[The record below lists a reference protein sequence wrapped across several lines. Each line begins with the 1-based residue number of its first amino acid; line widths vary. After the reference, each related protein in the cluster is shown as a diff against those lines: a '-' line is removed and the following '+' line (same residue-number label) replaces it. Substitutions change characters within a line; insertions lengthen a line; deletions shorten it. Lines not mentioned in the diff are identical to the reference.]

1 MTKVTAPKSPEE
13 YFRATEHAVKHLY
26 AGLASCR
33 SYYEEALKEWDPISH
48 LCEPVTPESQAAATR
63 YVEKARKY
71 FGLKFSEAT
80 FAGAI
85 FQVAYTGIR
94 LFSRQ
99 NSVPSSYKNLVESDK
114 KKLVVSAIPFCVG
127 QERHGVPVGL
137 IVYAARNQ
145 YNHWDEEKPHDVT
158 QNVFRALSEAFS
170 ENVSSDLA
178 FELSNPTINVYANEV
193 LLIALGWTT
202 YDKYFAEMKALLG
215 SPAASG

>member
-1 MTKVTAPKSPEE
+1 MSAQPPPLAAHVTSDLLDGVGSEIRETAVLEVAPEQ
-13 YFRATEHAVKHLY
+13 FHGIQLGRV
-26 AGLASCR
+26 
-33 SYYEEALKEWDPISH
+33 
-48 LCEPVTPESQAAATR
+48 AAATR

-170 ENVSSDLA
+170 ENVWSDLA
-178 FELSNPTINVYANEV
+178 FELSNPTINVCANEV

>member
-1 MTKVTAPKSPEE
+1 
-13 YFRATEHAVKHLY
+13 
-26 AGLASCR
+26 
-33 SYYEEALKEWDPISH
+33 
-48 LCEPVTPESQAAATR
+48 
-63 YVEKARKY
+63 VEKARKY
-71 FGLKFSEAT
+71 FGLKFSKAT

-94 LFSRQ
+94 LFSLQ

-114 KKLVVSAIPFCVG
+114 KKSAVPFCIG
-127 QERHGVPVGL
+127 PERHGVPVGL

-158 QNVFRALSEAFS
+158 QNVFRALSKAFS
-170 ENVSSDLA
+170 KNVWSDLA
-178 FELSNPTINVYANEV
+178 FELSNPTITVYADEV

-215 SPAASG
+215 SPAASD